1 MIRHY
6 IKTAFRNLLKYK
18 AQNII
23 SIIGLSVGILCF
35 SICLYCSRYINST
48 DKCFTHWERIA
59 DINLYTPAEE
69 PYSGTPATLFES
81 LRQLQF
87 QEVEAFTFVA
97 YPRPRSYNVETI
109 DKEELPY
116 EDLYAMEVDT
126 AYHSVFTPEVLQGSW
141 AVASQ
146 TPNAVILTRSLAHKI
161 FGLGENP
168 IGKRMTLAQRLFS
181 SPDTTP
187 RTGGTIYTIQAIIE
201 DIPLNTSLSFLQK
214 IDMLILNDS
223 EGLIQ
228 FDGRDSMTGGLTF
241 ALLRPGKT
249 SAQLEASFRAMDLK
263 HTIFNE
269 KNTVSASNFGKLF
282 REKSVAPYFAGITFI
297 VGLLILLTGL
307 LNFFHFLTGSYL
319 NRSHEF
325 GIRKVN
331 GSNGNKL
338 FWLLFT
344 QAIIISFIAFLLTF
358 CLIEIFTP
366 YLSFSLFDFTLVIE
380 RDLLLIQTIEYMAG
394 VILLCLLLCLFTV
407 WRMKHASIQSSIYK
421 NKSKR
426 HKQKIRNCLLGIQ
439 FFICWLFIVF
449 TVALYLQANK
459 TGSTLFN
466 TLTEKDNRE
475 SSLEVNIMNVP
486 NNFFEFM
493 NIPILSGH
501 VLKTNSDMVAD
512 RKLVERIKKDL
523 LGTTLYNYQDS
534 YTVCGICSDFVAD
547 TYNQSQGF
555 VFLPCDFKYYV
566 GHCYLKCVPGKAE
579 EVEAF
584 VKKMLEENL
593 PPSIQLHISTLQEDI
608 HQAQAIENNM
618 KGIILFFSFVSLII
632 TLLGVYSAITL
643 DTERRQKEVAI
654 RKVNG
659 AGLKQII
666 ILFARTYIYQL
677 VLSATMA
684 FPLCYAILQLWK
696 NMYIVF
702 FNDGP
707 LFWISI
713 FIIVAVIT
721 TLTIIFRILKIARTN
736 PAEVIKNE

>member
-1 MIRHY
+1 MLEVLFDIPTLKKLYPELNRCFGFTY
-6 IKTAFRNLLKYK
+6 DDISNELTQVYAQKVFNLTQEEKELANQCKSDDGWGVDAVK
-18 AQNII
+18 FALATNENIAVAVPD
-23 SIIGLSVGILCF
+23 SF
-35 SICLYCSRYINST
+35 N
-48 DKCFTHWERIA
+48 
-59 DINLYTPAEE
+59 
-69 PYSGTPATLFES
+69 PATIMESYAAKLHNEESASCALLFMAA
-81 LRQLQF
+81 LLYRGKIT
-87 QEVEAFTFVA
+87 EA
-97 YPRPRSYNVETI
+97 PISE
-109 DKEELPY
+109 
-116 EDLYAMEVDT
+116 
-126 AYHSVFTPEVLQGSW
+126 
-141 AVASQ
+141 
-146 TPNAVILTRSLAHKI
+146 
-161 FGLGENP
+161 GENDNMLYQQYIHEVRPDMLKLYIALNQPKQKNGKDFITDIKIAAGGNSP
-168 IGKRMTLAQRLFS
+168 ILINNKNSWLENRLNDYLHQYLGVNSLEEAQDELHF
-181 SPDTTP
+181 
-187 RTGGTIYTIQAIIE
+187 IYG
-201 DIPLNTSLSFLQK
+201 DKKVGSKK
-214 IDMLILNDS
+214 ID
-223 EGLIQ
+223 
-228 FDGRDSMTGGLTF
+228 
-241 ALLRPGKT
+241 P
-249 SAQLEASFRAMDLK
+249 
-263 HTIFNE
+263 
-269 KNTVSASNFGKLF
+269 
-282 REKSVAPYFAGITFI
+282 
-297 VGLLILLTGL
+297 
-307 LNFFHFLTGSYL
+307 
-319 NRSHEF
+319 
-325 GIRKVN
+325 
-331 GSNGNKL
+331 
-338 FWLLFT
+338 
-344 QAIIISFIAFLLTF
+344 
-358 CLIEIFTP
+358 
-366 YLSFSLFDFTLVIE
+366 
-380 RDLLLIQTIEYMAG
+380 
-394 VILLCLLLCLFTV
+394 
-407 WRMKHASIQSSIYK
+407 IQSLYIC
-421 NKSKR
+421 

-466 TLTEKDNRE
+466 TLTEKEKSEIISIPMDYRFMKNDEKLALIERISQHPDIKDKMLTDINYLKGISGTSMQTEKDNRE